1 MTSSSEI
8 HVQEVLKNL
17 NNLTSIKHDGNLDGT
32 LTAAIAQHTTAQVQS
47 SSLQQAQV
55 EHNQNHVNL
64 EELERIAQEHK
75 QQQQH
80 QEDQQSSSKDHV
92 PALSQEQLE
101 QPLPA
106 SVQEN
111 TVIQLDPSNSSTLA
125 TVPITAADPILPTAK
140 PVPGSEEWH
149 KMRRDNHKEVERRRR
164 ETINAGIN
172 DLAACIPNPDKNK
185 GQILRQAV
193 KYIQSIQD
201 THQKLLGDHEALAA
215 MQFEREKALI
225 EKNVAQTQLQTLIAE
240 HDQLKRDYET
250 LRKEVDE
257 LAENKKRQRTE

>member
-1 MTSSSEI
+1 LPKQT
-8 HVQEVLKNL
+8 N
-17 NNLTSIKHDGNLDGT
+17 SIKHDAIENLDGS

-125 TVPITAADPILPTAK
+125 TVPITAA
-140 PVPGSEEWH
+140 E
-149 KMRRDNHKEVERRRR
+149 
-164 ETINAGIN
+164 
-172 DLAACIPNPDKNK
+172 
-185 GQILRQAV
+185 
-193 KYIQSIQD
+193 
-201 THQKLLGDHEALAA
+201 
-215 MQFEREKALI
+215 
-225 EKNVAQTQLQTLIAE
+225 
-240 HDQLKRDYET
+240 
-250 LRKEVDE
+250 
-257 LAENKKRQRTE
+257 